1 MIQLA
6 HVLLPAGLLWT
17 DEFGW
22 QPVAQAV
29 DRALDGSRLSFSSA
43 LTGGRPITLESG
55 SWLKYSDVQ
64 ALQELASQPGAT
76 YALEL
81 RGVTYQVE
89 FRHAEPP
96 AFAAAPLFP
105 LAFPAPDDRYTATLK
120 LSTV

>member
-29 DRALDGSRLSFSSA
+29 DRALDGSRVSFSSA